1 MELFKEKKAGKLRK
15 KAYGDHKYSP
25 AKFSPVRLPDGAS
38 ARMKKSPRT
47 VHGVYFMYE
56 ECWGLRFILSCIFV
70 LDRVVLP
77 QCFYG
82 QVLASDTPRYQTIYT
97 VSVSSITEYSVHSI
111 DLHSSIT
118 LGRDVGI
125 GDWELFFCLIPCG
138 GSGSTPVDLDPPYP
152 RCHQP
157 ITSPSA
163 LINRGFPSGSVP
175 GVP

>member
-56 ECWGLRFILSCIFV
+56 ECWGLRFILSCIFG
-70 LDRVVLP
+70 LDRVV
-77 QCFYG
+77 
-82 QVLASDTPRYQTIYT
+82 ST
-97 VSVSSITEYSVHSI
+97 SVSTVKS
-111 DLHSSIT
+111 LHQTLLGIKQSTLFLFLPLQSTPYTQLTYTPILA

-125 GDWELFFCLIPCG
+125 GD
-138 GSGSTPVDLDPPYP
+138 
-152 RCHQP
+152 
-157 ITSPSA
+157 
-163 LINRGFPSGSVP
+163 
-175 GVP
+175 